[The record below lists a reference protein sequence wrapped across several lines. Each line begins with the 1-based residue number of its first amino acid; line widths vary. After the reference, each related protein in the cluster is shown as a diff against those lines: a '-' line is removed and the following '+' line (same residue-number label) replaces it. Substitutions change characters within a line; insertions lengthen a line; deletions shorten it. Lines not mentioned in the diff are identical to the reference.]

1 MKRGMIWGIAF
12 IFLLILNTSAVVM
25 GQDEPPEWMQK
36 MQTTEEG
43 PLIQKIVTEG
53 SIALV
58 NWIHGYIEVAGEGS
72 SKKTGHQAQ
81 QILNARDAARTM
93 AYAKLAETVNGVVVR
108 GASNVRDSLSAG
120 QIAQRLLKDTL
131 IKNAVPLK
139 EGHRTLA
146 DGTIIG
152 IVKLGYFLNGQQGL
166 SRFLATKQVHKVATE
181 GQKKFTP
188 NQQKQPEKPFT
199 GLIIDAGG
207 LGGKPAMYPHI
218 LAKGSNR
225 VVYSADLISDQ
236 SLIVNGAV
244 RYARSVAAAK
254 NLKDKSGA
262 PIFGE
267 NPMLVKGVGISDR
280 SSIVISVDDA
290 TRVFN
295 ADLKDRF
302 LQAGKVAIV
311 LN

>member
-1 MKRGMIWGIAF
+1 MKRVMIWGMVF

-25 GQDEPPEWMQK
+25 GQDEPPEWVQK
-36 MQTTEEG
+36 MQTTQEG

-72 SKKTGHQAQ
+72 SKKTGHKAQ
-81 QILNARDAARTM
+81 QILNAKDAARTM
-93 AYAKLAETVNGVVVR
+93 AYAKLAETVNGVIVR
-108 GASNVRDSLSAG
+108 GASNVRDSLSEG

-139 EGHRTLA
+139 EGYRTLA

-166 SRFLATKQVHKVATE
+166 SRFLATKQVHKAATE

-188 NQQKQPEKPFT
+188 SQQKQPEKAFT
-199 GLIIDAGG
+199 GLIVDAGG
-207 LGGKPAMYPHI
+207 LGGRPAMYPQI

-225 VVYSADLISDQ
+225 VVYSADMVNDQ
-236 SLIVNGAV
+236 SIVVNGTV

-254 NLKDKSGA
+254 NIRDESGDF
-262 PIFGE
+262 IFGE
-267 NPMLVKGVGISDR
+267 KPMVVKGIGISDR
-280 SSIVISVDDA
+280 SSIVISVDEA
-290 TRVFN
+290 SRVIN

>member
-1 MKRGMIWGIAF
+1 MKRGMIWETGF

-25 GQDEPPEWMQK
+25 GQDEPPEWVQK
-36 MQTTEEG
+36 MQTTQEG

-72 SKKTGHQAQ
+72 SKKTGHTAQ
-81 QILNARDAARTM
+81 QILNAKDAARTM
-93 AYAKLAETVNGVVVR
+93 AYAKLAETVNGVIVR
-108 GASNVRDSLSAG
+108 GASNVRDSLLEG

-139 EGHRTLA
+139 EGYRTLA

-166 SRFLATKQVHKVATE
+166 SKFLANKQVHKAATE

-188 NQQKQPEKPFT
+188 NQQKKSEKPFT
-199 GLIIDAGG
+199 GLIVDAGG
-207 LGGKPAMYPHI
+207 IGGKPAMYPHI

-225 VVYSADLISDQ
+225 VVYSADLVSDQ
-236 SLIVNGAV
+236 SVVVNGAA

-254 NLKDKSGA
+254 NIKDENGA
-262 PIFGE
+262 FIFGE
-267 NPMLVKGVGISDR
+267 NPMVVKGVGVSDR
-280 SSIVISVDDA
+280 SSIAISIDDA
-290 TRVFN
+290 SKVFN